1 MARPLS
7 AKGLLLREKE
17 RQFRESLERKDWNT
31 VYFLIDDCCNN
42 IALSFIG
49 KYGLYGIRAENVLER
64 KTDAV
69 IKVFEKLKIENK
81 EIRTTL
87 ATYCFQWVR
96 YYLQFNKTAQQQDK
110 EEQLSVLD
118 DYDDDEDH
126 YCPYTESFEDN
137 LIERLTREGY

>member
-17 RQFRESLERKDWNT
+17 RQFRESLERKDWDK

-42 IALSFIG
+42 IALSFIN
-49 KYGLYGIRAENVLER
+49 KYGLYGVRTENVLER
-64 KTDAV
+64 KADAV
-69 IKVFEKLKIENK
+69 IKVFEKLKVENL

-110 EEQLSVLD
+110 EEQLSFLD
-118 DYDDDEDH
+118 DYDEDSDH
-126 YCPYTESFEDN
+126 YCPYTESFEDE
-137 LIERLTREGY
+137 LIERLTKEGY